1 MHRSSSV
8 FRFAIPTLFTVVAC
22 TTLILGLLPQ
32 NSVRAQTFDLSE
44 YTASEGLTAATE
56 GDRLLLKWTGANDD
70 RLGLAFAIQDGT
82 PTVIEVTVNDRT
94 CARALQPEYRIA
106 TGRRRLTMQQMEPLT
121 DVLGMEITDSMIQ
134 RYQWDAFWDAPLY
147 LSDEPP
153 LSHASSLPPAAPV
166 GSQPGLPRDSTEVS
180 RARAEYAAT
189 GARIV
194 SRGESL
200 EVIFDGVTAGP
211 FRGELHF
218 RVFRGSGLIRQMI
231 VASTEEQNVAFK
243 YAGGLRGLPASRGN
257 RIVWNDLTGR
267 PQDYRM
273 GGPTDARRTVV
284 KTNNR
289 LLAAELDGAGLA
301 AFPPPHSFYWA
312 RESEQNLGYG
322 WYRKDAGGTFA
333 FGIRQADGEQDPEF
347 YHNFALYSARP
358 GTDQRMP
365 VFYYLSDGG
374 ADKALQHALDLTNGD
389 RFPELEGYKVMGHH
403 YHVGL
408 VRRLKEIGSFD
419 QRINDVGTMRGV
431 GIDIFSVID
440 GARGPG
446 RKLANDLYL
455 NDLDEYY
462 EAARRQSDTGFLL
475 MPSDE
480 NSTGGRRPFLGG
492 HYELLPSHPIYW
504 RPNRDPGEPL
514 YEEHPKYG
522 TVYNL
527 GEPSDLMEMCEREN
541 VLVSMA
547 HPDAKRSTGYPY
559 AIWDTDYFRHPRFF
573 GLGWR
578 WGMGIDGSETRLG
591 EYRFQRLWDETN
603 HYLAQQGFQPKSAL
617 AISEARS
624 DLGDRGKP
632 AWDDTYGMSPVNYL
646 RLDTVP
652 GVDDMTAIVEA
663 LRTNDFFVTSGEVL
677 LPEQRIEGEGDE
689 RTYVA
694 EVHWSFP
701 LEFVELVLGGSVSGG
716 GGPDVSQVQR
726 VVVEAEDTGV
736 HGQRTFRI
744 PFTVGDHKW
753 VRFAAWDVATNG
765 AMGQPKGL

>member
-1 MHRSSSV
+1 M
-8 FRFAIPTLFTVVAC
+8 ATD
-22 TTLILGLLPQ
+22 G
-32 NSVRAQTFDLSE
+32 
-44 YTASEGLTAATE
+44 EGLTI
-56 GDRLLLKWTGANDD
+56 DWTGDNQD
-70 RLGLAFAIQDGT
+70 RCRLTFTIQSGT
-82 PTVIEVTVNDRT
+82 PTISELAVAPPTGPYEVL
-94 CARALQPEYRIA
+94 ARDLRPEYRIK

-121 DVLGMEITDSMIQ
+121 EVLGMTITDSMIQ

-147 LSDEPP
+147 TSSDPP
-153 LSHASSLPPAAPV
+153 LSHASSLPPGEGVA
-166 GSQPGLPRDSTEVS
+166 SQPGLPRDTSEIQAITASYDS
-180 RARAEYAAT
+180 RNARVET
-189 GARIV
+189 
-194 SRGESL
+194 RGQRMDI
-200 EVIFDGVTAGP
+200 IFDGVTAGP

-218 RVFRGSGLIRQMI
+218 TVFRGSGLIRQMI

-243 YAGGLRGLPASRGN
+243 YAGGLRGLPTETGN
-257 RIVWNDLTGR
+257 RLVWNDLTGR
-267 PQDYRM
+267 PQDYRL
-273 GGPTDARRTVV
+273 GGPVDAGRTVI

-289 LLAAELDGAGLA
+289 LLAAELNGGGLA

-365 VFYYLSDGG
+365 VFWYLSRGG
-374 ADKALQHALDLTNGD
+374 ADTAMERALALTNGD
-389 RFPELEGYKVMGHH
+389 RFPELPGYKVMGHH
-403 YHVGL
+403 YHVGM
-408 VRRLKEIGSFD
+408 VARLQEIGNFD
-419 QRINDVGTMRGV
+419 QQLNDVGTMKGV
-431 GIDIFSVID
+431 GVDIFSVID

-455 NDLDEYY
+455 KDLDNYY
-462 EAARRQSDTGFLL
+462 EAARRQSDEGFLL

-504 RPNRDPGEPL
+504 WPNRDPGEPL
-514 YEEHPKYG
+514 YEDHPTYG

-541 VLVSMA
+541 VVVSMA

-578 WGMGIDGSETRLG
+578 WGMGIDGSEIRLG

-603 HYLAQQGFQPKSAL
+603 HYLAQRGFQPKSAL

-646 RLDTVP
+646 RLDSVP

-663 LRTNDFFVTSGEVL
+663 LRTGDFFVTSGEVL
-677 LPEQRIEGEGDE
+677 IPEQRIEGEGDE

-701 LEFVELVLGGSVSGG
+701 LDFVELVLGGGDSVSGG
-716 GGPDVSQVQR
+716 EGAPGVSQVQR
-726 VVVEAEDTGV
+726 ITVEANDTGT

-765 AMGQPKGL
+765 GMGQPVGL